1 MRIRRA
7 VTSDFHKA
15 ASISVAALAKDEI
28 YQYRYPYAGEQ
39 QSSFRSFFLRRL
51 KLRNVLPGYITWVA
65 VTTEFQDLKDGAP
78 DQEVGS
84 ETGGW
89 GEEPDGAVIGYAV
102 WNRHGQSAGAKGLE
116 SVLLKTQ
123 DTYVDFFQ
131 LDRSASPSNM
141 RSLEAMGLFRDAFA
155 EIPERWHLHGLV
167 VS

>member
-102 WNRHGQSAGAKGLE
+102 WNRHGQSAGAKGWQ
-116 SVLLKTQ
+116 TQ
-123 DTYVDFFQ
+123 SWAECMTD
-131 LDRSASPSNM
+131 PW
-141 RSLEAMGLFRDAFA
+141 A
-155 EIPERWHLHGLV
+155 EIRLCTPSLTWQIFRARIRALEDAGHV
-167 VS
+167 C